1 MPMSAKVDEAL
12 AIHLQDFSGVY
23 RKQFTK
29 LAQTIRLQAMK
40 SYERWKTGDT
50 EGGWCP
56 NWMIQGDSLEDSW
69 TYVINA
75 VDFIISRR
83 NEDVDYAEFSQGGLQ
98 EIFNQIFNEARQ
110 GVTVIMNPVR
120 ILPEYQERIDVLFN
134 LMEVL
139 VIEYG
144 RVLQIATVVNQ
155 FDEDDLGYDYRWYKY
170 FILDWCQSYK
180 TLARNTLSM
189 ISIVLQHVQLQNL
202 DTLSI
207 VSTLL
212 KVFNADTCMV
222 TPEEMAKRISA
233 VNGLGKGKYLWVIQE
248 VQAVAREIR
257 TAVNY
262 IHASKY
268 PSTWAI
274 PLICKYVRQ
283 IYPASEM
290 GIVENWA
297 RGLAQ
302 SEGLS
307 LAGPSALTKS
317 LRAKLI
323 TNQLVDSVKIIG
335 G

>member
-12 AIHLQDFSGVY
+12 ATHLRDFSSVY
-23 RKQFTK
+23 RKQFTE
-29 LAQTIRLQAMK
+29 LAQTIRLQAIK

-56 NWMIQGDSLEDSW
+56 FWMIQEDSFEDSW
-69 TYVINA
+69 IYVVHA
-75 VDFIISRR
+75 LDFMISKR
-83 NEDVDYAEFSQGGLQ
+83 NEDVDYIEFSQGRLQ

-110 GVTVIMNPVR
+110 GVAVVMNPVR

-155 FDEDDLGYDYRWYKY
+155 FEENDLGYDYQWYKNL
-170 FILDWCQSYK
+170 ILDWCQSYK
-180 TLARNTLSM
+180 NLARNTLVM
-189 ISIVLQHVQLQNL
+189 LSIVLQHVQMQNL

-207 VSTLL
+207 ISTLL
-212 KVFNADTCMV
+212 KIFNADTCMV
-222 TPEEMAKRISA
+222 TPKEMARRVSA

-268 PSTWAI
+268 PSTWTI
-274 PLICKYVRQ
+274 PIICKYVRQ
-283 IYPASEM
+283 IYPDSEM
-290 GIVENWA
+290 SIAENWA

-302 SEGLS
+302 CEGLS